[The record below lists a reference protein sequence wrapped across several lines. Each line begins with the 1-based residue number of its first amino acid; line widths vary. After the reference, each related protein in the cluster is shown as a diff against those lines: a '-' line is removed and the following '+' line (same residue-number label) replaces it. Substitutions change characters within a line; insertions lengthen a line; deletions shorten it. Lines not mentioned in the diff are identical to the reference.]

1 MRNSLLQLV
10 FCLLLLV
17 LGAGAEEL
25 LPRVFGVGFPI
36 LLAAVQL
43 VAVRGSAVTL
53 SVFAIAAG
61 AVEDALGALPP
72 AASASYFLAVAWGVN
87 RLGFARAGAALTYPG
102 YLLWLWIWTGASGGG
117 IFGRLLVS
125 VPVGFVT
132 ACAVGFVY
140 LWAERGAALDEA
152 G

>member
-17 LGAGAEEL
+17 FGAGAEGL
-25 LPRVFGVGFPI
+25 LPRAFGVGCPV
-36 LLAAVQL
+36 LLVAAQL
-43 VAVRGSAVTL
+43 VARRGSAVTL

-72 AASASYFLAVAWGVN
+72 AASASYFLAAAWLVN
-87 RLGFARAGAALTYPG
+87 RVGFARALTAVTYPG
-102 YLLWLWIWTGASGGG
+102 YLVWLWVWTGASGGG

-125 VPVGFVT
+125 VPVGFAT
-132 ACAVGFVY
+132 AGVVGLVY